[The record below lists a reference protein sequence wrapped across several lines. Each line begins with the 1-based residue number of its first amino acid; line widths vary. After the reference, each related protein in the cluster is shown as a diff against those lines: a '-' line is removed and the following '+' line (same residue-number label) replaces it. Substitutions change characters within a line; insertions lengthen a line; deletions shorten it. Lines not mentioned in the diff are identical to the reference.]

1 MNIPIN
7 ISTTLRSFVDNQE
20 TVAVSAETPKE
31 ALAELARCYPL
42 LAAKIL
48 TPDGR
53 PRSFLR
59 IFLNKK
65 DIRHLDIQ
73 SISLRAGDS
82 ISLVPAISGG

>member
-20 TVAVSAETPKE
+20 TVTVNAATPSE

-59 IFLNKK
+59 VFLNKK
-65 DIRHLDIQ
+65 DIRHLG
-73 SISLRAGDS
+73 SEPVALAAGDS
-82 ISLVPAISGG
+82 ISLVPAIAGG